1 MQNHRYIAVN
11 TFSRSYDC
19 NQVIAVIVIVG
30 LFADFFGAVQ
40 GNIQHE
46 GKRIALIVLFSLA
59 FAVLV
64 VSTLVCC
71 NSDPVDSI
79 IPIYHSKERATL
91 SSQLHNCLY
100 C

>member
-1 MQNHRYIAVN
+1 MQNHRYISVN
-11 TFSRSYDC
+11 TFSRSYNC
-19 NQVIAVIVIVG
+19 NQIIAGIVIVP
-30 LFADFFGAVQ
+30 LFVDFFGAVQ

-46 GKRIALIVLFSLA
+46 GNRISLIVLFSLA
-59 FAVLV
+59 FAALI

-79 IPIYHSKERATL
+79 IPIYHSKERASL
-91 SSQLHNCLY
+91 STQLHNCLY

>member
-11 TFSRSYDC
+11 TFSRSYNC
-19 NQVIAVIVIVG
+19 NQVIAVIVILG
-30 LFADFFGAVQ
+30 LFVDFFGAVQ

-46 GKRIALIVLFSLA
+46 GRRIALIVLFSLA
-59 FAVLV
+59 FAVLA